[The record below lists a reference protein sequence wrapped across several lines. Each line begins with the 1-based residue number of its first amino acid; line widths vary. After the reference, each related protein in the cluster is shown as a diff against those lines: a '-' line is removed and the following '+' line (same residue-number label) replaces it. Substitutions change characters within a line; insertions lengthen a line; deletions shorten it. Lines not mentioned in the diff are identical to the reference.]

1 MKSTRWRRCDCVIV
15 MAVPVKLFS
24 RRTIPRLCR
33 IIQMASWWILVPLVG
48 VTVATATVVM
58 VVAAAAA
65 ARIAAGVLD
74 ECPADYSTHPLIL
87 VSLDGFH
94 SDYISRGLTPT
105 LVSLGARGV
114 RAPYMKPSYPS
125 KTFPN
130 HYTIVTGLYPESHGI
145 LDNDFADPVFNA
157 TFSTGNTESFQGRWW
172 GGEPIWNTLTRQ
184 GKISAT
190 YFWPGSDVD
199 IGGQHPTYWFPYDKD
214 VPYPDRVDQ
223 VLEWV
228 SLPVEERPA
237 WISLYYN
244 MPDKVAHHFGPDS
257 KEVNDKLVILDQML
271 ERLLNGLDIR
281 GLRSC
286 VNVVVLSDHG
296 TAASDWITSVIKLAD
311 YVPDIASTA
320 TVFTGAFSR
329 IRPLNDS
336 HEVKM
341 AMMKELS
348 CQRKEMRV
356 YPREGLPTRFHF
368 SNNRRIEDIVL
379 DLDPGFVATISFPY
393 TKNGHHGYDN
403 YFHEMNAL
411 FVASGPDFK
420 TKMEVEPFQNIEL
433 YNLMCYLTGVEPSA
447 NNGTLG
453 SLYHILANPPPAP
466 QLPTEYKPPTSVYPE
481 RDITPRL
488 RMSGCPGDLHVPEP
502 WLVSLKL
509 NEEERN
515 KTEMLHLPWGIPH
528 SSPLPASLTLLHHQD
543 HVTGYSQTLKM
554 PLWSSFSLQ
563 EAPLKDLTSQW
574 CSDVR
579 LTTTTTPTCGAYA
592 HLAAR
597 NISMYPLFPPGFSWN
612 ASLPRLPFLVS
623 NAVPA
628 SKQLIYRWEA
638 LLQELVPAWLAL
650 YGPLNLVLG
659 PVFDNNADS
668 LPDDFHNF
676 TIPEVPSHLF
686 SVVTRCKTKVT
697 SLDLCSPS
705 DLDAA
710 AFIIPM
716 VEFISNCQSNADYLA
731 EFSAKVHDVELVTGL
746 TFFPDLDFQT
756 RTSLVLRMIPR
767 LWPLH

>member
-1 MKSTRWRRCDCVIV
+1 
-15 MAVPVKLFS
+15 
-24 RRTIPRLCR
+24 
-33 IIQMASWWILVPLVG
+33 MASRWVVLTLAG
-48 VTVATATVVM
+48 LGAAAVAATVED
-58 VVAAAAA
+58 
-65 ARIAAGVLD
+65 G
-74 ECPADYSTHPLIL
+74 CPANYGTHPLIL
-87 VSLDGFH
+87 VSMDGFRA
-94 SDYISRGLTPT
+94 DYINRGLTPT
-105 LVSLGARGV
+105 LVSLGKRGV
-114 RAPYMKPSYPS
+114 RAPYMTPSYPS

-145 LDNDFADPVFNA
+145 IDNDFADPVFNA
-157 TFSTGNTESFQGRWW
+157 IFSAGNAEPFHGRWW
-172 GGEPIWNTLTRQ
+172 GGEPIWNTIVRQ

-237 WISLYYN
+237 WISLYFN
-244 MPDKVAHHFGPDS
+244 QPDEAGHNFGPDS
-257 KEVNDKLVILDQML
+257 QVVNDQLVYVDQML
-271 ERLLNGLDIR
+271 ARLLDGLEVL
-281 GLRSC
+281 GLASC
-286 VNVVVLSDHG
+286 VNVIVLADHG
-296 TAASDWITSVIKLAD
+296 MVESQVMASVIKLAD
-311 YVPDIASTA
+311 YVPDIANTA

-329 IRPLNDS
+329 IRPTNTS
-336 HEVKM
+336 YEVKM
-341 AMMKELS
+341 AMMEELS

-379 DLDPGFVATISFPY
+379 DLDPGFVATISFGL
-393 TKNGHHGYDN
+393 TSKGHHGYDN
-403 YFHEMNAL
+403 YFNDLNAL

-420 TKMEVEPFQNIEL
+420 TEMEAEPFHNIEL

-466 QLPTEYKPPTSVYPE
+466 QLPTEEKPPTSMYPE
-481 RDITPRL
+481 GDVTPL
-488 RMSGCPGDLHVPEP
+488 LGMSGCPGDLHAPES
-502 WLVSLKL
+502 WLELLGL

-554 PLWSSFSLQ
+554 PLWTSFSVRQ
-563 EAPLKDLTSQW
+563 QW
-574 CSDVR
+574 DNATWPWSSDVR
-579 LTTTTTPTCGAYA
+579 LTNTTTPTCTDYQQ
-592 HLAAR
+592 LDTS

-612 ASLPRLPFLVS
+612 TSVPQIPFLVS

-628 SKQLIYRWEA
+628 SRQLIYRWEA

-676 TIPEVPSHLF
+676 IIPEVPSHLF
-686 SVVTRCKTKVT
+686 YVMTRCKTKVT

-716 VEFISNCQSNADYLA
+716 VEFVSNCQSNADYLA

-756 RTSLVLRMIPR
+756 RTSLVLRMIPH